1 MKAYL
6 NRIRSINGKISVK
19 RRILNTFCVF
29 VFGIALGIFSKYLD
43 GVPGN
48 VMPDIIAYL
57 DFGNFLSR
65 FAIWI
70 FIAVCISVYSH
81 TPLRAGLNVFVF
93 FAGMVGSYYW
103 YSKYIMGFFPKSY
116 AMIWVG
122 FTLASLLPAFI
133 CWYAKGKGPAAVVI
147 SAGITAVLF
156 NTAFAYGFWYFDVR
170 YLLELLVF
178 FAGIWVLRRNPKETA
193 WMLALGIVFA
203 LVLNRMLHW

>member
-93 FAGMVGSYYW
+93 FAG
-103 YSKYIMGFFPKSY
+103 
-116 AMIWVG
+116 
-122 FTLASLLPAFI
+122 
-133 CWYAKGKGPAAVVI
+133 
-147 SAGITAVLF
+147 
-156 NTAFAYGFWYFDVR
+156 
-170 YLLELLVF
+170 
-178 FAGIWVLRRNPKETA
+178 IWVLRRNPKETA